1 MAKGT
6 CSTADSENSKT
17 WTEQISKG
25 NLTIPSDQLFKST
38 KRLEDLFNKFH
49 GNGLSKEPKII
60 KTVTEM
66 LLKRDENHVVNL
78 PLKVAE
84 CLVRTRTFIR
94 LNYLNKKIS
103 ELATKNK
110 IEKQRKLKKFG
121 VLK

>member
-1 MAKGT
+1 LAKGT
-6 CSTADSENSKT
+6 CSAADNENCKT

-25 NLTIPSDQLFKST
+25 NLTTPSDELFKST
-38 KRLEDLFNKFH
+38 KILEDLFNKFH
-49 GNGLSKEPKII
+49 ENGLSREPKII

-66 LLKRDENHVVNL
+66 LLKRDKNHVKL
-78 PLKVAE
+78 PLKVAK
-84 CLVRTRTFIR
+84 CLVRTRTFIK
-94 LNYLNKKIS
+94 LNYLNKKIL